1 MINSKAN
8 YETILEN
15 ENSIKKLLLHPEK
28 CAAIMDVIEQ
38 KQDVDFLP
46 PICIELHLTNI
57 CNLNCTWCIDKKIRE
72 KSLQEIPFENVIK
85 LLDILENTKVGITI
99 EGGGEPTMYSKFNE
113 FITECYKRNI
123 QIGLITNGTNRI
135 NKELLKCF
143 TFIRVSLDAATPE
156 EYVTEKGKDCF
167 KNVIE
172 NIRYI
177 KENSES
183 VVLGVSYV
191 LNNRNYSNMKNLF
204 EIFEGI
210 GINYFRIRHIEEN
223 ANLAISMETLERIER
238 EINQYSEQT
247 KINVSFSKNIN
258 FGQTNNNNLP
268 CIAHSLRALILA
280 TGDVCVC
287 AKRRHDPL
295 VIGNINSDNFF
306 SIWNSEERRQATKK
320 LMLKENQ
327 IGCTICRITKYN
339 EIFCSMADVKTSR
352 FI

>member
-1 MINSKAN
+1 MINSKDN

-177 KENSES
+177 KENSE
-183 VVLGVSYV
+183 
-191 LNNRNYSNMKNLF
+191 
-204 EIFEGI
+204 
-210 GINYFRIRHIEEN
+210 
-223 ANLAISMETLERIER
+223 
-238 EINQYSEQT
+238 
-247 KINVSFSKNIN
+247 
-258 FGQTNNNNLP
+258 
-268 CIAHSLRALILA
+268 
-280 TGDVCVC
+280 
-287 AKRRHDPL
+287 
-295 VIGNINSDNFF
+295 
-306 SIWNSEERRQATKK
+306 
-320 LMLKENQ
+320 
-327 IGCTICRITKYN
+327 
-339 EIFCSMADVKTSR
+339 
-352 FI
+352 